1 MYVSIAS
8 AERRIWYVSASSAR
22 ICPTDQWRAKRAL
35 PQPTHH
41 IPAEHPPRHGDRG
54 LSFGT
59 ERLGMGRA
67 GARGA
72 MRELADQMQGPIE
85 REHPMMAMVTNGQ
98 RTAAR
103 PAPLLLDCQCDA
115 CELRVFWPAIRHEGP
130 LLVQAM
136 VGNQHTIYRLMCV
149 LAFYRIVEIKQTY
162 QNRNRM
168 WLHPVKISLLEQN

>member
-1 MYVSIAS
+1 MAGK
-8 AERRIWYVSASSAR
+8 A
-22 ICPTDQWRAKRAL
+22 AL

-54 LSFGT
+54 LRFWT

-72 MRELADQMQGPIE
+72 MRELADQMQGPSE
-85 REHPMMAMVTNGQ
+85 RAHPMMAMVTNGQ

-103 PAPLLLDCQCDA
+103 PAPLLLDCQGDA

-149 LAFYRIVEIKQTY
+149 LAFYRIVEEMEVSDPSYGSWTDHVWT
-162 QNRNRM
+162 M
-168 WLHPVKISLLEQN
+168 DELLSVRVPP

>member
-1 MYVSIAS
+1 MAGK
-8 AERRIWYVSASSAR
+8 A
-22 ICPTDQWRAKRAL
+22 AL

-54 LSFGT
+54 LRFWT

-72 MRELADQMQGPIE
+72 MRELADQMQGPLE

-103 PAPLLLDCQCDA
+103 PAPWSSTA
-115 CELRVFWPAIRHEGP
+115 SAMRV
-130 LLVQAM
+130 
-136 VGNQHTIYRLMCV
+136 NCV
-149 LAFYRIVEIKQTY
+149 SSGQRYG
-162 QNRNRM
+162 
-168 WLHPVKISLLEQN
+168 

>member
-1 MYVSIAS
+1 MAGK
-8 AERRIWYVSASSAR
+8 A
-22 ICPTDQWRAKRAL
+22 AL

-54 LSFGT
+54 LRFWT

-72 MRELADQMQGPIE
+72 MRELADQMQGPSE
-85 REHPMMAMVTNGQ
+85 RAHPMMAMVTNGQ

-103 PAPLLLDCQCDA
+103 PAPLLLDCQCNA

-149 LAFYRIVEIKQTY
+149 LAFYRIVVFTCTPNIPHMQVQSTIPKTKTRRRP
-162 QNRNRM
+162 NR
-168 WLHPVKISLLEQN
+168 SLWVA

>member
-1 MYVSIAS
+1 MAGK
-8 AERRIWYVSASSAR
+8 A
-22 ICPTDQWRAKRAL
+22 AL

-72 MRELADQMQGPIE
+72 MRELADQMQGPSE
-85 REHPMMAMVTNGQ
+85 RQHPMMAMVTHGQ

-103 PAPLLLDCQCDA
+103 PAPLLLDCQFDA
-115 CELRVFWPAIRHEGP
+115 CELRVCWPAIRHEGP
-130 LLVQAM
+130 LLFQDRL
-136 VGNQHTIYRLMCV
+136 GNHHTIYTPICV
-149 LAFYRIVEIKQTY
+149 LAFYRIVVYKNGVKQLVPLLD
-162 QNRNRM
+162 NSCDK
-168 WLHPVKISLLEQN
+168 PVKLGLSIVDGQCVPYSRLVDLS